1 MVDHGE
7 TFWALF
13 GVDLSAVLEQQS
25 PDTWDTFP
33 IFQMLNNYLRNHG
46 HSPLGAATIATRV
59 LFSPCG
65 MPASGLKLFCILSFI
80 FRTVCLENG

>member
-13 GVDLSAVLEQQS
+13 GVDLNVVLEQQP

-46 HSPLGAATIATRV
+46 QSLGGATFDRV
-59 LFSPCG
+59 VVDRG
-65 MPASGLKLFCILSFI
+65 NVYIL
-80 FRTVCLENG
+80 

>member
-13 GVDLSAVLEQQS
+13 GVDLNVVLEQQP

-46 HSPLGAATIATRV
+46 QAPKSALADSNRDNVKT
-59 LFSPCG
+59 
-65 MPASGLKLFCILSFI
+65 LK
-80 FRTVCLENG
+80 

>member
-1 MVDHGE
+1 MVMCCCVVTQAFTWFADAMVDHAE

-13 GVDLSAVLEQQS
+13 GVDLNAVLEQQP

-46 HSPLGAATIATRV
+46 QYTGGPLRFGDDRDSA
-59 LFSPCG
+59 
-65 MPASGLKLFCILSFI
+65 
-80 FRTVCLENG
+80 

>member
-13 GVDLSAVLEQQS
+13 GVDLNVVLEQQP

-33 IFQMLNNYLRNHG
+33 VFQMLNNYLRNHG
-46 HSPLGAATIATRV
+46 TVLVVVSISSSSSLSCSCVCLFVSQLILLGAHIAG
-59 LFSPCG
+59 SPH
-65 MPASGLKLFCILSFI
+65 ARF
-80 FRTVCLENG
+80 

>member
-1 MVDHGE
+1 VQAFTWFADAMVDHGE

-13 GVDLSAVLEQQS
+13 GVDLNVVLEQQP

-46 HSPLGAATIATRV
+46 QSLRGATFYRV
-59 LFSPCG
+59 VVDRG
-65 MPASGLKLFCILSFI
+65 NVYIL
-80 FRTVCLENG
+80 

>member
-1 MVDHGE
+1 MNVPVVQAFTWFADAMVDHGE

-13 GVDLSAVLEQQS
+13 GVDLNAVLEQQP

-46 HSPLGAATIATRV
+46 RSSYFRHSCIGTQCLSQENSSFCNFPV
-59 LFSPCG
+59 L
-65 MPASGLKLFCILSFI
+65 
-80 FRTVCLENG
+80 